1 MKKPQHHPNF
11 VEAIYILRPL
21 LREYRP
27 LAVMQFEDL
36 CDWMSWYWNRGT
48 MTFIF
53 GPDRTEALGVCMIR
67 LFRRL
72 DQFMD
77 RDVHDPCGKFCF
89 IELSVAKDGRIMGL
103 MLEELENRWGPQE
116 VMMWDRGELTE
127 KGAPRMY
134 RWPQFKKL
142 AQRLSLWDHHLNPK

>member
-11 VEAIYILRPL
+11 VQVIYTLRPL

-27 LAVMQFEDL
+27 LAVMQLEDL

-48 MTFIF
+48 MAYRISDS
-53 GPDRTEALGVCMIR
+53 GKPQGVCLIR
-67 LFRRL
+67 LFKRL
-72 DQFMD
+72 EQFMD
-77 RDVHDPCGKFCF
+77 RDVHQPCGQFCF
-89 IELSVAKDGRIMGL
+89 IELSVAEDGRIMWL
-103 MLEELENRWGPQE
+103 MLEDLENRWGPQE

-127 KGAPRMY
+127 NGTPRMY

-142 AQRLSLWDHHLNPK
+142 ARRLSLWDHHLNPK